1 MQRLRDQLLSS
12 GSTSLL
18 PLPLLPLPLQN
29 RSVRN
34 LLLSITLGLLSAS
47 GAWAQEEEFPGEK
60 IVHLFDEPRHRPVRQ
75 EGDLYLLDVRIKPGD
90 VSFPHVHDQAILL
103 TYISLARGPQN
114 GRVGV
119 NTDYASEPFTHKVSN
134 DGPGLFHIIALVHDG
149 SGRPASSN
157 DQPSGMGVAP
167 EIENDWFRSWR
178 YELQPGES
186 TAMQSH
192 SNPTFIVM
200 GGEGIAHVSRED
212 GITRE
217 LAHPGDWAW
226 REAGSSY
233 RLTNVGGSPVTVI
246 VNEGRLQD

>member
-1 MQRLRDQLLSS
+1 MQRLRDQLHPSRR
-12 GSTSLL
+12 TSLIQL
-18 PLPLLPLPLQN
+18 TLKN
-29 RSVRN
+29 RSPGT
-34 LLLSITLGLLSAS
+34 LLLCIVLGILSAN
-47 GAWAQEEEFPGEK
+47 GAWAQDQEVSEEK

-90 VSFPHVHDQAILL
+90 ESFLHVHDQAILL
-103 TYISLARGPQN
+103 TYISLGRGAQY
-114 GRVGV
+114 GRVAA
-119 NTDYASEPFTHKVSN
+119 NTDYASEPFTHKVGN

-149 SGRPASSN
+149 SGTPASSN
-157 DQPSGMGVAP
+157 DLPSGMGIAP
-167 EIENDWFRSWR
+167 EIENNWFRSWR

-192 SNPTFIVM
+192 SNPTFIVL

-226 REAGSSY
+226 RKPGSRY
-233 RLTNVGGSPVTVI
+233 QLTNVGDSPVAVI